1 MDDVRRRTIYY
12 LTTLF
17 SVMLVYTVVYGTA
30 MSVFEGESRRFVD
43 ALQFVVETFTATGY
57 GADSGTWTTPEMHLL
72 VTVMDLTG
80 VAALFVALPVIGVP
94 LLQNALSTTVPT
106 SAPDCS
112 DHVVVCTFSPRA
124 ETLIDELRSRD
135 VGYVIVEPDREHARD
150 LYEDGESV
158 IHADPNTVAGLE
170 AANLPAARALVAD
183 VTDEVD
189 ASIVLT
195 AREVDP
201 DVHLVSVVEEP
212 DRASYH
218 ELAGA
223 DEVLSPRPLLGR
235 TLAQKVTTG
244 VTTDL
249 GDGVDIGED
258 LEVVELPVDRDSGLV
273 GRTIAESRLRE
284 RTGVNVIGGW
294 FDGDFESP
302 PSPETTIGGSTV
314 LLVTGRTEQVE
325 ELRSLSSSGLRHPT
339 NGETVVV
346 GGGEVG
352 KVVVAALED
361 ADMPHRLVD
370 TDDLEDLDVDVVG
383 DASDPEVLRRAGV
396 DGAES
401 VVLALPNDT
410 ATEFATLVVRDI
422 DPSVEVLA
430 RAEQTESVPKVY
442 RAGADYVLS
451 LASVAGRMIASAV
464 LPDEE
469 VLSPDTQVN
478 VVRLPAP
485 GLTGR
490 TLEGAAVRER
500 TGCTVVAVER
510 DGQVITDLGP
520 DFQVQAED
528 DVIVAGTDGGVNRF
542 RELLG

>member
-1 MDDVRRRTIYY
+1 MDDVRRRTVYY
-12 LTTLF
+12 LATLF
-17 SVMLVYTVVYGTA
+17 SLMLTYAVVYGAA

-43 ALQFVVETFTATGY
+43 SLQFVVETFTATGY

-106 SAPDCS
+106 ATDRS

-135 VGYVIVEPDREHARD
+135 VDHVVVEPDRERA
-150 LYEDGESV
+150 LEVYERGESV

-170 AANLPAARALVAD
+170 AANLSAARALVAD

-201 DVHLVSVVEEP
+201 DVHVVSVVEEP

-244 VTTDL
+244 VTADL
-249 GDGVDIGED
+249 GDGVEVGED
-258 LEVVELPVDRDSGLV
+258 LEVVELPVDRDSELV
-273 GRTIAESRLRE
+273 GRTIADSRLRE
-284 RTGVNVIGGW
+284 RTGVNVVGGW

-302 PSPETTIGGSTV
+302 PSPSATIGGSTV
-314 LLVTGRTEQVE
+314 LLVTGRPEQVE
-325 ELRSLSSSGLRHPT
+325 ELRSLSTSGLRRPGT
-339 NGETVVV
+339 GETVVV

-352 KVVVAALED
+352 KVVVEALRT
-361 ADMPHRLVD
+361 ADMPHTLVD
-370 TDDLEDLDVDVVG
+370 RERLADLDPDVVG
-383 DASDPEVLRRAGV
+383 DATDPDVLERAGV
-396 DGAES
+396 ADADS
-401 VVLALPNDT
+401 VVLALPDDT
-410 ATEFATLVVRDI
+410 TTEFATLVVRDI
-422 DPSVEVLA
+422 DPGIELVA

-451 LASVAGRMIASAV
+451 LASVSGRMIAAAV
-464 LPDEE
+464 LPEEE

-485 GLTGR
+485 GLAGE
-490 TLEGAAVRER
+490 TLESAAVRER

-520 DFQVQAED
+520 DFRVETDD
-528 DVIVAGTDGGVNRF
+528 DVVVAGTDEGVNRF